1 MSHGPDVRFYGRR
14 KGHDLKPGRQRL
26 VTETLPFLRLPD
38 PLPADLK
45 TLFGRPVCDVWLEIG
60 FGAGEHLVHQ
70 ARTHPDIGFIGAE
83 PYINGIGALIAA
95 VTSPDE
101 RIDTVRIHDEDAR
114 TLLPRLPDASIGRLF
129 VLFPD
134 PWHKARHNKRRLI
147 SAETIDEFARILAPG
162 AEFRF
167 ASDDDGYVRW
177 TLARV
182 TRHPAFVWTAKG
194 PSNWRNRWDD
204 AIATRYE
211 TKNITGRKPAYL
223 TFRRL

>member
-1 MSHGPDVRFYGRR
+1 MSRPDVRFYGRR

-38 PLPADLK
+38 ELPTDL
-45 TLFGRPVCDVWLEIG
+45 TALFARPVREVWLEIG

-70 ARTHPDIGFIGAE
+70 ARANPDIGFIGVE
-83 PYINGIGALIAA
+83 PYINGVGALIAA
-95 VTSPDE
+95 IAADGIE
-101 RIDTVRIHDEDAR
+101 TVRIYDDDAR
-114 TLLPRLPDASIGRLF
+114 LLLPRLPDASIGRLF

-134 PWHKARHNKRRLI
+134 PWHKARHHKRRLI
-147 SAETIDEFARILAPG
+147 SAETLDEFARILIPG

-182 TRHPAFVWTAKG
+182 TRHPSFVWAAKG
-194 PSNWRNRWDD
+194 PSDWRNRWAD
-204 AIATRYE
+204 AIPTRYE

-223 TFRRL
+223 TFRRV

>member
-1 MSHGPDVRFYGRR
+1 MSRPDVRFYGRR

-114 TLLPRLPDASIGRLF
+114 TLLPRLPDASIDRLF

-134 PWHKARHNKRRLI
+134 PWHKARHHKRRLI
-147 SAETIDEFARILAPG
+147 SAETLDEFARILTPG

-182 TRHPAFVWTAKG
+182 TRHPALVWTAKG
-194 PSNWRNRWDD
+194 PSDWRNRWDD